1 MGLIVGSGDSLD
13 LGREVAAGGQGVVFE
28 VLAPKGLVFKRVS
41 GFGGRSRPSE
51 PTPIEL
57 SRCQARVDAMVA
69 TPPLG
74 VREDRSG
81 HPMLAWPADSVY
93 DSGSFVGFVMP
104 AINTASAVELHQIAN
119 PSDRTAGDPSHPWV
133 RGFSWKYLVRVAA
146 NLALAVDRLHTCGVV
161 VGDFNERNILV
172 HSDAR
177 VTLLDCDS
185 MQVQDSSGQWHL
197 CPVGRPEFTAPEL
210 LHTDWLTTVRYTTS
224 DLFALAVHIHQL
236 LMQGN
241 RPFDGVWA
249 GAGEKP
255 KAPQLARDGM
265 WAYRG
270 DRQLSPR
277 PSAPPAAI
285 LSDSISNLFAL
296 AFVDGATNPR
306 LRPSALEWHGAL
318 TQLETALITC
328 QSDGTHVY
336 RNQLSACP
344 WCASRT
350 TSPQHQ
356 QPLPIPKTPPAG
368 GPPPFTGQAPPTR
381 PPAGKPPPFT
391 IPTLPAS
398 PPPGAIRSMSGAERE
413 QWFRATQSGG
423 AQTAYQTPRAVQQP
437 PPPTVQTPAF
447 RPPAGKPP
455 PFTIPTLPAS
465 PPPGA
470 IRSMSGA
477 EREQWFR
484 ATQLGGAQTAPRNQ
498 STSTPPR
505 VIPNVSA
512 AELQHRLRAQR
523 LRSKQVGG
531 AQTAPQTQPTST
543 PPSVI
548 RSMSAAERAQRIRSK
563 QLGGAQTAPQ
573 TQPTPPRVI
582 PNVSAAELQ
591 ERLRSKQVGGTQA
604 SRTAPPKTAKS
615 RKQRSV
621 GRQAGRELWPTI
633 VKLAVT
639 AAVFSWFV
647 TFGPTGP
654 DLGPSGATAL
664 SGYSAGGAF
673 GVLLAA
679 SSIGMVMVFLAGV
692 IQLRRGATSVQLGK
706 SLTWGTILGLGIV
719 IRYVAVFDGELPSIV
734 PFVAFPIVVGTMAF
748 LKGCLLRP

>member
-413 QWFRATQSGG
+413 QWFRATQ
-423 AQTAYQTPRAVQQP
+423 
-437 PPPTVQTPAF
+437 
-447 RPPAGKPP
+447 
-455 PFTIPTLPAS
+455 
-465 PPPGA
+465 
-470 IRSMSGA
+470 
-477 EREQWFR
+477 
-484 ATQLGGAQTAPRNQ
+484 LGGAQTAPRNQ

-523 LRSKQVGG
+523 LRSKQV
-531 AQTAPQTQPTST
+531 
-543 PPSVI
+543 
-548 RSMSAAERAQRIRSK
+548 
-563 QLGGAQTAPQ
+563 GGAQTAPQ